1 MKNRTIQSIE
11 YGQPMNMGGF
21 PIRQALPS
29 ANVEMLDP
37 FLLLHHAKIDVAKD
51 ADLKNAGVG
60 AHPHRGFSPVTFIF
74 EGGVHH
80 RDSRGNDHI
89 VYAGGTQWMNAG
101 MGVIHSERPPA
112 DIHALGSKQELIQL
126 WINSP
131 AKNKMDAPVYLP
143 LTKEDTPTIVSED
156 GSTTIQVI
164 AGSLAGLKGP
174 IIPQSPINM
183 FTIKIKAGATYFI
196 PFEKTHQAFIY
207 VLNGLVNLGETS
219 DASKSLVN
227 ANYMA
232 ILDQDGEGININAL
246 EDSLIL
252 MGTGEPLNEPVASHG
267 PFVMNN
273 QTEIMEAFRDYQMGK
288 MGVLIED

>member
-1 MKNRTIQSIE
+1 MKNRTIQSVE

-29 ANVEMLDP
+29 SNVEMLDP
-37 FLLLHHAKIDVAKD
+37 FLLLHHAKIDVAKNVD
-51 ADLKNAGVG
+51 VKNAGVG

-112 DIHALGSKQELIQL
+112 NIHALGSKQELIQL

-131 AKNKMDAPVYLP
+131 AKFKMDAPAYIP
-143 LTKEDTPTIVSED
+143 LTKEETPTFISED
-156 GSTTIQVI
+156 QSISIQVI

-174 IIPQSPINM
+174 IIPQSAINM
-183 FTIKIKAGATYFI
+183 FTIKMNAGTNYFI
-196 PFEKTHQAFIY
+196 PFESTHQAFIY
-207 VLNGLVNLGETS
+207 LLHGSVNMGETNNAS
-219 DASKSLVN
+219 DALIN
-227 ANYMA
+227 GNYMA
-232 ILDQDGEGININAL
+232 ILNQDGDGINITAL
-246 EDSLIL
+246 EDSLML
-252 MGTGEPLNEPVASHG
+252 MGTGEPINEPVASHG

-288 MGVLIED
+288 MGVLIEG

>member
-29 ANVEMLDP
+29 VNVDMLDP
-37 FLLLHHAKIDVAKD
+37 FLLLHHAKIDVAKNVD
-51 ADLKNAGVG
+51 VKNAGVG

-112 DIHALGSKQELIQL
+112 DIHELGSKQELIQL
-126 WINSP
+126 WINTP
-131 AKNKMDAPVYLP
+131 AKYKMDAPVYLP
-143 LTKEDTPTIVSED
+143 LTKEDTPTIVSAD

-164 AGSLAGLKGP
+164 AGKLAEVKGP

-183 FTIKIKAGATYFI
+183 FTIKMKAGATYFI
-196 PFEKTHQAFIY
+196 PFEITHQAFIY
-207 VLNGLVNLGETS
+207 LLNGSVNLGES
-219 DASKSLVN
+219 SNANDSSLK

-232 ILDQDGEGININAL
+232 VLNQDGEGIAISAM
-246 EDSLIL
+246 EDSLML

-288 MGVLIED
+288 MGVLIEN